1 MSQAFESAAQGS
13 HWDTVRIITPSP
25 ILGYG
30 YPEEDLWRGITEHH
44 ADAIIVDGGS
54 TDGGPD
60 DLALNHTV
68 VSREMYEKDLAPMI
82 EAVYQHGVK
91 LLISTAG
98 GAGPAAH
105 VDFLKEIISDLVTER
120 KYSLKVAT
128 IYSDVSKETVLQKLK
143 DGKISPCG
151 EIPQLTVQDVER
163 SDAIVCQI
171 GHEPFLKALQEEPD
185 IVIGGRAY
193 DPAPFIAYCLHR
205 LGKVSHATAWH
216 MGKIMECGGI
226 CAIPKGKVILATVKA
241 DNFELLPMDPNTRCT
256 ELSVAAHTLYEKT
269 RPDLLSGPGG
279 ILDIR
284 NARYEQIS
292 ARGVRVSGAV
302 IQRKRTAFKLEGARK
317 VGYKTVFLGG
327 IRDPIMIRGIEA
339 FTQKT
344 WDMTARMFPMLKTDP
359 RVHKLLF
366 KFYGKNAVM
375 AELEPTPPDH
385 VHEIGL
391 LGEVLAPTQRLAN
404 AIANCAR
411 VGILHGAYEGQVATA
426 GNFASP
432 GTPLELAAGAVCEF
446 TIYHLMD
453 IEDPFDFPI
462 EHFVVGDEANTRPDH
477 SKTNGHHHVN
487 GKQTKELVPLKPEPV
502 IDSFIHQGK
511 PFYLPDLARVVRSK
525 NSGPYELTF
534 DVMFATPEDYEYVQ
548 GLDVLNL
555 DFVKAAWKVDE
566 SDVLALMWF
575 RPALAWKC
583 TIKRKWDQ
591 GSFGERDTFGTAQ
604 HGPLMSLKLGD
615 GVRK

>member
-1 MSQAFESAAQGS
+1 MQVESVSQGS
-13 HWDTVRIITPSP
+13 AWDEVRIITPSP

-30 YPEEDLWRGITEHH
+30 YPEEDLWRGVEEFN
-44 ADAIIVDGGS
+44 ADAIIVDAGS

-68 VSREMYEKDLAPMI
+68 VSKEMYERDLAPMI
-82 EAVYQHGVK
+82 DAVYTRGLK
-91 LLISTAG
+91 LLISSAG
-98 GAGPAAH
+98 GAGPKAH
-105 VDFLKEIISDLVTER
+105 VDFLKEIITDLINR
-120 KYSLKVAT
+120 KKYTLKVAT
-128 IYSDVSKETVLQKLK
+128 IYTDVSKETVLQKLK

-151 EIPQLTVQDVER
+151 EIPQLKAEDVEKT
-163 SDAIVCQI
+163 DAIVAQV
-171 GHEPFLKALQEEPD
+171 GHEPFLKALREDPD
-185 IVIGGRAY
+185 IIIGGRAY

-205 LGKVSHATAWH
+205 LGKVSHPTAWH

-241 DNFELLPMDPNTRCT
+241 DNFELLPMAPNTRCT

-269 RPDLLSGPGG
+269 RPDLLAGPGG
-279 ILDIR
+279 ILNISE
-284 NARYEQIS
+284 AKYQQIS

-302 IQRKRTAFKLEGARK
+302 IERRPTAFKLEGARQ
-317 VGYKTVFLGG
+317 VGFKTVFLGG
-327 IRDPIMIRGIEA
+327 IRDTILINCIEE
-339 FTQKT
+339 FTKKT
-344 WDMTARMFPMLKTDP
+344 WDLTARMFPVLKSDP
-359 RVHKLLF
+359 EVHQLQW

-375 AELEPTPPDH
+375 AHLEPCSPEH

-391 LGEVLAPTQRLAN
+391 YGEVLAPTQRLAN

-432 GTPLELAAGAVCEF
+432 GTPLELAAGPACEF

-453 IEDPFDFPI
+453 VEDPEDFPVD
-462 EHFVVGDEANTRPDH
+462 HFVVGDGSVKRPTRPI
-477 SKTNGHHHVN
+477 KTHDINGQ
-487 GKQTKELVPLKPEPV
+487 QTKELIPLNPDPA
-502 IDSFIHQGK
+502 INTHLYGGK

-525 NSGPYELTF
+525 NSGPYEITF
-534 DVMFATPEDYEYVQ
+534 DVMFATPEDYEFVKK
-548 GLDVLNL
+548 LDVLNK
-555 DFVKAAWKVDE
+555 DFVKKSWKAEGDE
-566 SDVLALMWF
+566 ILALMWF

-583 TIKRKWDQ
+583 TIKRSWDQ

-604 HGPLMSLKLGD
+604 HAPLMMLRLGN
-615 GVRK
+615 GLPN